1 MAVPLLGLAAV
12 AGSVGN
18 AAASIFNTN
27 KTIKAQKNLAE
38 YSYTKDLEMWQR
50 ANEYNSPQSQMSR
63 LQSAGLNPNLVY
75 GNGSVVGNTSTQ
87 TPKYQQ
93 YSPEYRYEAPQIA
106 GALAT
111 LGAYQDY
118 QNKKALN
125 EGIMLDNVDKSNRN
139 LVSSEMWGEKLNQLS
154 WSAFGKKQEGIIR
167 QNYAANAPQMFDI
180 DRTRQLNALA
190 LQSAQVKSLM
200 ANTEARE
207 IENRL
212 LGLGLRGS
220 DPAWIRLLIQNTTI
234 PDKLKS
240 LFGKSGLGR

>member
-1 MAVPLLGLAAV
+1 MIP
-12 AGSVGN
+12 
-18 AAASIFNTN
+18 AAAIIGGAQAIGSGLTSIINTN
-27 KTIKAQKNLAE
+27 KTIKAQRKLAE
-38 YSYTKDLEMWQR
+38 YSYSKDLEMWQK
-50 ANEYNSPQSQMSR
+50 ANEYNSPTAQMER
-63 LQSAGLNPNLVY
+63 LKNAGLNPNLVY
-75 GNGSVVGNTSTQ
+75 GNGSVTGNTTTQ

-93 YSPEYRYEAPQIA
+93 YSPEYKYEAPQIA
-106 GALAT
+106 GALAV

-139 LVSSEMWGEKLNQLS
+139 LVSSEMWSEKLNLAQ
-154 WSAFGKKQEGIIR
+154 WSAYRNKQEGIIR
-167 QNYAANAPQMFDI
+167 EKYAQNAPQMFDI

-200 ANTEARE
+200 ANTQARE

-220 DPAWIRLLIQNTTI
+220 DPAWIRLLIQNTSI
-234 PDKLKS
+234 PDKLKT

>member
-1 MAVPLLGLAAV
+1 MSAAAVISGLAQGV
-12 AGSVGN
+12 GSGLT
-18 AAASIFNTN
+18 SIINTN
-27 KTIKAQKNLAE
+27 KTIKAQRKLAE
-38 YSYTKDLEMWQR
+38 YSYSKDLEMWNK
-50 ANEYNSPQSQMSR
+50 ANEYNSPTAQMER
-63 LQSAGLNPNLVY
+63 LKNAGLNPHLVY
-75 GNGSVVGNTSTQ
+75 GNGSVTGNTTTQ

-93 YSPEYRYEAPQIA
+93 YSPEYKYEAPQIA

-118 QNKKALN
+118 QNKKAVN

-139 LVSSEMWGEKLNQLS
+139 FVSSEMWSEKLNQAQ
-154 WSAFGKKQEGIIR
+154 WSAYRNKQEGIIR
-167 QNYAANAPQMFDI
+167 EKYAQNAPQMFDI

-200 ANTEARE
+200 ANTEARQ

>member
-1 MAVPLLGLAAV
+1 MSAAAV
-12 AGSVGN
+12 IAGAAQSVGSGI
-18 AAASIFNTN
+18 ASIINTN
-27 KTIKAQKNLAE
+27 KTIKAQRKLAE
-38 YSYTKDLEMWQR
+38 YSYSKDLEMWNK
-50 ANEYNSPQSQMSR
+50 ANEYNSPIAQMER
-63 LQSAGLNPNLVY
+63 LKNAGLNEHLVY
-75 GNGSVVGNTSTQ
+75 GNGSVTGNTTTQ
-87 TPKYQQ
+87 TPKYQM
-93 YSPEYRYEAPQIA
+93 YSPEYKYEAPQIA

-139 LVSSEMWGEKLNQLS
+139 LVSTEMWNEKLNQLS
-154 WSAFGKKQEGIIR
+154 WSAFRNKQEGIIR

-200 ANTEARE
+200 ANTEARQ

-212 LGLGLRGS
+212 LGLGLSGNA
-220 DPAWIRLLIQNTTI
+220 PAWIRLLIQNTNI
-234 PDKLKS
+234 PDKLKT
-240 LFGKSGLGR
+240 LFGKTGFGR